1 MKLAVDHINRP
12 RAGEAV
18 SGDLVVVREDQG
30 RQLLCVIDALGHGP
44 KAAAAAEAAG
54 ELLRTASLVASI
66 EELVWRLH
74 DGLRGTRGAAA
85 LICLVDGD
93 DLQGV
98 SVGNVSLRSTS
109 RRLSVLQTP
118 GVLGG
123 AAIRRLRIFRGRL
136 EPGER
141 LVAHTDGVSGRF
153 NLEETAGTTPRQAC
167 QAILEEYGRAEDDA
181 TVLVADAQ
189 S

>member
-1 MKLAVDHINRP
+1 MRFAVDHVNRP
-12 RAGEAV
+12 RAGEQV
-18 SGDLVVVREDQG
+18 SGDLVVVREDKG

-44 KAAAAAEAAG
+44 KAAAAAQLAG
-54 ELLRTASLVASI
+54 ELLRATPLGASV
-66 EELVWRLH
+66 EELVWRMH
-74 DGLRGTRGAAA
+74 EALRGTRGAAA
-85 LICLVDGD
+85 LICVVDGD

-123 AAIRRLRIFRGRL
+123 AAIRRLRIFRGRV
-136 EPGER
+136 EAGER

-153 NLEETAGTTPRQAC
+153 NLEEIAGTTPRQAC
-167 QAILEEYGRAEDDA
+167 EAILQAYGRTEDDA
-181 TVLVADAQ
+181 TVLVADVMT
-189 S
+189 